1 MWNCKHCKVDV
12 SRNNAHPAI
21 DSLGIYFVCPGC
33 FERNPLTGSKRGGV
47 RLQQSTAPDAL
58 SLNRPFLRSD
68 GDLFFC
74 QTIQNRR
81 LQVQVTRECLDR
93 VFGSD
98 GSVSQDN
105 EVLRVNLNH
114 IVGIATQKQRDGSRS
129 PIKVLC
135 ADFGLV

>member
-1 MWNCKHCKVDV
+1 
-12 SRNNAHPAI
+12 
-21 DSLGIYFVCPGC
+21 
-33 FERNPLTGSKRGGV
+33 
-47 RLQQSTAPDAL
+47 
-58 SLNRPFLRSD
+58 
-68 GDLFFC
+68 
-74 QTIQNRR
+74 

-98 GSVSQDN
+98 GSVSQDS

-135 ADFGLV
+135 ADFGLI